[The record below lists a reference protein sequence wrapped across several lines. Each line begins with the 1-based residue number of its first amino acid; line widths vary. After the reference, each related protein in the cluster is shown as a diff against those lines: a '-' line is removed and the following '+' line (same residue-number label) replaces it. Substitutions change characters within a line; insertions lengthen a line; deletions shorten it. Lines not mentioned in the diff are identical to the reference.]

1 VRLLALSLVVERKPA
16 RLGEPAA
23 AGLLDGVPVPHESG
37 RDHKLGRS
45 LESTGTPSLCPLGRP
60 GDLGWVVERHGTLY
74 AAEHGW
80 DASFEGLVA
89 RILADFAAGY
99 DPAREAGWIAELD
112 GRRAGSVFC
121 IAGDE
126 PGVAKLRALIV
137 DPPARGRGI
146 GTLLVERCIAFA
158 RKAGYERLELWT
170 TSDLEAAGRLYDAAG
185 FRLVREEI
193 EQRFGTRITS
203 QFMAL
208 EL

>member
-1 VRLLALSLVVERKPA
+1 M
-16 RLGEPAA
+16 
-23 AGLLDGVPVPHESG
+23 
-37 RDHKLGRS
+37 
-45 LESTGTPSLCPLGRP
+45 
-60 GDLGWVVERHGTLY
+60 VERHGTLY

-121 IAGDE
+121 VAGDE
-126 PGVAKLRALIV
+126 TGVAKLRALIV

-146 GTLLVERCIAFA
+146 GTLLVERCISFA
-158 RKAGYERLELWT
+158 REAGYERLELWT
-170 TSDLEAAGRLYDAAG
+170 TSDLEAAGRLYEAVG

-193 EQRFGTRITS
+193 EQRFGTHITS